1 MTKIFKNMAPY
12 WYMIVAIVLLL
23 IVQAFGD
30 LSLPQYT
37 SDIIDVGIQNKGVEH
52 ILPVKMTEDEYEISQ
67 LYMTSKEKKIWKDTY
82 EKKGEYYICKAEDE
96 EKLDQLDDTFL
107 TAIFL
112 NHNMSNVKESQFK
125 KMIKNSIASNPTM
138 APMKDKIDD
147 MSVDEIGKMLNME
160 FKSFQEEDDNGKKV
174 TYVDV
179 RPMLYQMKQT
189 GMMSA
194 KDIQKSREEI
204 EKKMND
210 IGESTLFSTGVAYA
224 TKCDKAAG
232 VDIDK
237 IQTDYLWKEGGRML
251 GIAFMILVAAVGV
264 GFLASKVGA
273 SVGRDLRGKIYKK
286 VMGFSNAEMNRFS
299 TASLITRSTNDIQQ
313 IQMVTA
319 VMLRLLLYA
328 PIIGIGGIIKVYQ
341 TGAGMEWI
349 IALAVVVILG
359 FVMLLV
365 SMAMPKFKIM
375 QTLVDG
381 LNLVSREILT
391 GLSVIRAFGREKTEE
406 ERFDE
411 ANKKLTGTQLFTN
424 RIMTFMMPGMMFIMY
439 SVTILITWV
448 SAQKIDAGT
457 LQVGAMTAFITYA
470 MQIVMAFLMMT
481 AMSIMVPRA
490 GVAADRI
497 DEVLK
502 TEASVQNVKKPETLK
517 EHKGVLE
524 FSHVDFKYPGAEHNV
539 LSDIDFKVEP
549 GKTTAI
555 IGSTGCG
562 KSTLVNLIPRFYDVT
577 GGQITL
583 DGKDIRRISMEELRE
598 EIGFVPQKGVLFS
611 GTIASNLR
619 FGKADATDEDIKE
632 AAEIAQATEFIET
645 KKEKYDSP
653 IAQGGSNVSGGQ
665 KQRLA
670 IARAIAKK
678 AKVLV
683 FDDSFSALDM
693 KTDAALRKELNEKV
707 QDASIVI
714 VAQRVSTILHA
725 DQILVLDDGKIV
737 GKGTHEELLKNCEVY
752 LQIAKSQLSEKE
764 LGLEKLGLAEEK
776 VEKETNKKEIL
787 STKIDEKENNKLK
800 KKSDDRKL
808 KHKKGGK

>member
-107 TAIFL
+107 TVIFL

-125 KMIKNSIASNPTM
+125 KMIKNSIALNPAM

-174 TYVDV
+174 IYVDV

-237 IQTDYLWKEGGRML
+237 IQTDYLWKEGGR
-251 GIAFMILVAAVGV
+251 IMILVAAVGV

-800 KKSDDRKL
+800 KKSNDRKL

>member
-52 ILPVKMTEDEYEISQ
+52 ILPVKMMEDEYEISQ
-67 LYMTSKEKKIWKDTY
+67 LYMTSKEKKVWKDTY
-82 EKKGEYYICKAEDE
+82 EKKGEYYICKVEDE

-125 KMIKNSIASNPTM
+125 KMIKNSIASNPAM

-251 GIAFMILVAAVGV
+251 GIAFMILVAAIGV

-273 SVGRDLRGKIYKK
+273 SIGRDLRGKIYKK

-365 SMAMPKFKIM
+365 SIAMPKFKIM

-424 RIMTFMMPGMMFIMY
+424 RIMTFMMPGMMCIMY

-502 TEASVQNVKKPETLK
+502 TEASVQDVKKPETLK

-524 FSHVDFKYPGAEHNV
+524 FSHVDFKYSGAEHNV

-549 GKTTAI
+549 GKITAI

-645 KKEKYDSP
+645 KKEKYNSP

-776 VEKETNKKEIL
+776 AEKETNKKEIL

-800 KKSDDRKL
+800 KKSDDKKL

>member
-82 EKKGEYYICKAEDE
+82 KKKGEYYICKAEDE

-125 KMIKNSIASNPTM
+125 KMIKNSIASNPAM

-174 TYVDV
+174 IYVDV

-251 GIAFMILVAAVGV
+251 GIAFMILVAAIGV

-273 SVGRDLRGKIYKK
+273 SIGRDLRGKIYKK

>member
-52 ILPVKMTEDEYEISQ
+52 ILPVKMTEDEHEISQ

-107 TAIFL
+107 TVIFL

-125 KMIKNSIASNPTM
+125 KMIKNSIALNPAM

-174 TYVDV
+174 IYVDV

-776 VEKETNKKEIL
+776 AEKETNKKEIL